1 MVQVRKLSIVIIV
14 VLVILIGMTM
24 ILILNNH
31 KAAKKQLFTAIE
43 EGDCDKVAEILDD
56 HPSLV
61 NENRQ
66 YFFLIDV
73 SGETPLLAACR
84 YNNFEM
90 MQLLVER
97 GADVNKSARA
107 VTAYPLIN
115 ILCRGGEKR
124 YDMAWYLIENG
135 ADLSVKQ
142 RFETVPFAI
151 VSYEWQKSNF
161 DTEIQS
167 KSLELMKFVL
177 DEGVSLEPPD
187 QKVFGIDSVYG
198 LAARNNYVLI
208 VQYFLDNE
216 LFSIDEIVDE
226 ENRTALMVAV
236 QGQAYDVC
244 EYLLDNGADKTM
256 LDASGKSAYDYAKEL
271 NDEKLLDLL
280 G

>member
-1 MVQVRKLSIVIIV
+1 MKKWLKYAIVPII
-14 VLVILIGMTM
+14 LGSGL
-24 ILILNNH
+24 ILILVSIMIH
-31 KAAKKQLFTAIE
+31 RTEAKKQLFSAIE
-43 EGDCDKVAEILDD
+43 EGDCDKVAEILDV
-56 HPSLV
+56 HPLLV

-187 QKVFGIDSVYG
+187 QKEFGIDSVYG

-208 VQYFLDNE
+208 VQHFLDNE

-244 EYLLDNGADKTM
+244 EYLLDNGADKTI
-256 LDASGKSAYDYAKEL
+256 LDVNGKSAYDYAKEL

-280 G
+280 E